1 VTEKDDRRRFRQAN
15 AGSLG
20 VPSALMAHRHMK
32 SGESSLRAPDGF
44 VHRIIC
50 SCGEAF
56 TSKTRASAAHAKAA
70 AVKLFGLHVNRTQ
83 YH

>member
-1 VTEKDDRRRFRQAN
+1 
-15 AGSLG
+15 
-20 VPSALMAHRHMK
+20 MK